1 MERDNFRQLGDLHS
15 ETRRFDRLS
24 EIKKRLE
31 LEDGP
36 FEVGGSELGKG
47 GFSGDNFWDET

>member
-1 MERDNFRQLGDLHS
+1 
-15 ETRRFDRLS
+15 LS

-31 LEDGP
+31 LVDGP

-47 GFSGDNFWDET
+47 GFSGDNFWDETWQS